1 LVAIIAKKKLEAG
14 KVILMA
20 EDDVL
25 ILLLNTKRC
34 IMNQYTSFFDKK
46 GCYENVKKE
55 AVCNYR

>member
-25 ILLLNTKRC
+25 ILLLNTK
-34 IMNQYTSFFDKK
+34 TSFFDKK